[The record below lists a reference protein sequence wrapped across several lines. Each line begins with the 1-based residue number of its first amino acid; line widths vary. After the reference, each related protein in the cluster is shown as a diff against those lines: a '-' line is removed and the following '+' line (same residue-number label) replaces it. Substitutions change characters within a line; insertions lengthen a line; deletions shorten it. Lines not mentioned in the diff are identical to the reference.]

1 MKLRNIKIHNFRSI
15 KDATIKALPYTLIV
29 GENNAGKTNLVSAL
43 RMFYEDGGLKYQ
55 RERDFPKYQ
64 TDDADS
70 WVELSF
76 DTTQDEQD
84 GLKKEYQTP
93 DRVLRVRRYLESD
106 AGLAKANQS
115 NIYAYENGTL
125 SSNLF
130 YGAKNISQ
138 AKLGRVIYVP
148 AAGKLDDTFKL
159 TGPSPFRELVNL
171 VMKKAMQDSGSYSNL
186 QKAFETFN
194 DEFRK
199 EEESSGLSISS
210 LVDDINL
217 HIKHWGVGFGIDINP
232 IKPDD
237 IVKSLLSHHLK
248 DEGLGDH
255 KVDISAFGQG
265 LQRHLIYTL
274 IRLSSKYATK
284 SAPTKKEFSP
294 EFSLLLFEE
303 PEAFLHPTQQEV
315 LFQSLQ
321 DLSQQDDQQV
331 IVTSHSSKFVS
342 KQIEKL
348 PGLIRVQKNQAR
360 TETYQLDD
368 GTLKAML
375 SDNLAPAR
383 VLGEDK
389 NPDFDEDEKIS
400 EEMLHY
406 FLWLDTERSEAFFA
420 KHVFIC
426 EGASEK
432 VFIDYLVDKRWTD
445 LRERHVYFL
454 DALGKYNI
462 HRFMHLLT
470 TLGIRHSVIHDKD
483 EGRKNHAVWNACI
496 DKSRSACTS
505 AVHMFTEDFETF
517 LGVPKAGR
525 PNLKPMNVI
534 KRFNAGEIQPQR
546 IDELEAIVRGHLA

>member
-1 MKLRNIKIHNFRSI
+1 MKLYNIKIHNFRSI
-15 KDATIKALPYTLIV
+15 KDVTISALPYTLIV
-29 GENNAGKTNLVSAL
+29 GENNAGKTNLITAI

-55 RERDFPKYQ
+55 RERDFPKFQ

-70 WVELSF
+70 WVELSLY
-76 DTTQDEQD
+76 TTQDEQD

-93 DRVLRVRRYLESD
+93 DRILKVRRYFESD
-106 AGLAKANQS
+106 VGLAKSNQS

-125 SSNLF
+125 SANLF

-148 AAGKLDDTFKL
+148 AAGKIDETFKL

-171 VMKKAMQDSGSYSNL
+171 VMKKAMQESGSYSNL

-194 DEFRK
+194 EEFRK

-210 LVDDINL
+210 LVDDINQ

-248 DEGLGDH
+248 DAGLGDH
-255 KVDISAFGQG
+255 KVDVSAFGQG

-274 IRLSSKYATK
+274 LRLSSKYATK
-284 SAPTKKEFSP
+284 PAQTKKEFSP
-294 EFSLLLFEE
+294 DFSLLLFEE

-315 LFQSLQ
+315 LFRSLQ
-321 DLSQQDDQQV
+321 DLSLQDDQQV
-331 IVTSHSSKFVS
+331 IATSHSSKFVS
-342 KQIEKL
+342 KQITNL
-348 PGLIRVQKNQAR
+348 PGLVRVQKNR
-360 TETYQLDD
+360 TCTETHQLGDE
-368 GTLKAML
+368 TLATML
-375 SDNLAPAR
+375 DDNLAPAR
-383 VLGEDK
+383 LLGEDK

-406 FLWLDTERSEAFFA
+406 FLWLDSERSEAFFA
-420 KHVFIC
+420 KHVIIC

-432 VFIDYLVDKRWTD
+432 VFLDYLVDKRWAD

-470 TLGIRHSVIHDKD
+470 ALGIRHSVIHDKD
-483 EGRKNHAVWNACI
+483 EDKKNHAVWNSCI
-496 DKSRSACTS
+496 AKSKSSCTS
-505 AVHMFTEDFETF
+505 AVHIFPGELEDF
-517 LGVPKAGR
+517 LCVPKAQR

-534 KRFNAGEIQPQR
+534 KRYNAGEISAER
-546 IDELEAIVRGHLA
+546 IAELEAIVRGQLS

>member
-1 MKLRNIKIHNFRSI
+1 MKLRNVEIHNFRSV
-15 KDATIKALPYTLIV
+15 KHATINAPSYTLIV
-29 GENNAGKTNLVSAL
+29 GENNAGKTNLVTAL
-43 RMFYEDGGLKYQ
+43 RIFYEDGGLKYQ
-55 RERDFPKYQ
+55 HERDFPKFS

-76 DTTQDEQD
+76 DTTQDEQH
-84 GLKKEYQTP
+84 GLKKEYQAP
-93 DRVLRVRRYLESD
+93 DRILKVRRYFESEAD
-106 AGLAKANQS
+106 LAKSNQS
-115 NIYAYENGTL
+115 NIYAHESGAL

-171 VMKKAMQDSGSYSNL
+171 AMKKAMQHSGSYSNL

-194 DEFRK
+194 EEFRK
-199 EEESSGLSISS
+199 EEEGSGLSISS
-210 LVDDINL
+210 LVDDINQ
-217 HIKHWGVGFGIDINP
+217 HIKHWGVGFGVDINP

-237 IVKSLLSHHLK
+237 IVKSLLSLHLK
-248 DEGLGDH
+248 DEWLGDH
-255 KVDISAFGQG
+255 KVDVSAFGQG

-284 SAPTKKEFSP
+284 SVPTKKEFSP
-294 EFSLLLFEE
+294 DFSLLLFEE
-303 PEAFLHPTQQEV
+303 PEAFLHPTQQEI
-315 LFQSLQ
+315 LFRSLQ

-348 PGLIRVQKNQAR
+348 PGLVRVQKNQAR

-368 GTLKAML
+368 GTLKTML

-383 VLGEDK
+383 VLGEAK
-389 NPDFDEDEKIS
+389 NPNFDEDERIS

-406 FLWLDTERSEAFFA
+406 FLWLDSERSEAFFA

-432 VFIDYLVDKRWTD
+432 IFFDYLVDKRWPD

-454 DALGKYNI
+454 DALGKFNI

-470 TLGIRHSVIHDKD
+470 ALGIRHSVIHDKD
-483 EGRKNHAVWNACI
+483 DGANHAVWNACI
-496 DKSRSACTS
+496 DKSRSQCTA
-505 AVHMFTEDFETF
+505 AVHMFQEEFETF
-517 LGVPKAGR
+517 LGVPEARR
-525 PNLKPMNVI
+525 PGLKPMNII
-534 KRFNAGEIQPQR
+534 KRFNGGEIQQQR
-546 IDELEAIVRGHLA
+546 IEELEALVRGQLA